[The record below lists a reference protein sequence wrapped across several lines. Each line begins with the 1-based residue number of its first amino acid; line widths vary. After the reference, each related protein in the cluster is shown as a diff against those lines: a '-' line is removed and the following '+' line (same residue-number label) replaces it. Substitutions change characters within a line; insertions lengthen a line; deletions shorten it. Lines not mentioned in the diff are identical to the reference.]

1 MPDPRRVI
9 SLEPI
14 DPETDVDTCYRL
26 AFDCEQA
33 VVDSPDTTRE
43 EIASLLGS
51 PDADLVDGTRKAVDE
66 DGEVV
71 GFISVEVDRTGR
83 EVMIDAYVRPDAAES
98 TWDLLLGHGRRFA
111 EAKVAALAEDER
123 SGWVIGGGSHSIDER
138 YGGALARAGL
148 TTVRRFHTMS
158 LAFDPQ
164 SPPIRPTLA
173 ADVTVDVVGEDPE
186 RLQVAHAVSNE
197 SFLEHWHYVSRTFE
211 EFMLWARN
219 SSFDP
224 TQWLLASVDG
234 APAGVCLG
242 NDRLAALGWSYVS
255 TLGVLEPHRGRGLG
269 RVMLQ
274 TFFADAFARGRAG
287 VKLGVDTENSTGAPA
302 LYSAVGMVPSQII
315 DAWERPLDD

>member
-1 MPDPRRVI
+1 VI
-9 SLEPI
+9 SLKPVDLEN
-14 DPETDVDTCYRL
+14 DVDTCYRL
-26 AFDCEQA
+26 ALDCEQA

-66 DGEVV
+66 DGAAA

-83 EVMIDAYVRPDAAES
+83 EVMVDAYVHPDAADS
-98 TWDLLLGHGRRFA
+98 TWDLLLGHARRFA
-111 EAKVAALAEDER
+111 EAKVAALPEDER
-123 SGWVIGGGSHSIDER
+123 AGWVMGGGSHSVDRR
-138 YGGALARAGL
+138 YGGALSRAGL
-148 TTVRRFHTMS
+148 TAVRRFHTMS

-164 SPPIRPTLA
+164 SPPGRPALA
-173 ADVTVDVVGEDPE
+173 DDVTMDVVGDDPE
-186 RLQVAHAVSNE
+186 RLRAAHAVSNE
-197 SFLEHWHYVSRTFE
+197 SFLEHWHYVSRSFD

-234 APAGVCLG
+234 TPAGVCIG

-255 TLGVLEPHRGRGLG
+255 TLGVLAPHRGRGLG
-269 RVMLQ
+269 RTMLQ
-274 TFFADAFARGRAG
+274 TFFADAYARGRVG

-302 LYSAVGMVPSQII
+302 LYTAVGMVPSQII
-315 DAWERPLDD
+315 DAWELPLGA